1 MTGLL
6 NWLDHGGAA
15 GDPLWHFPAEGM
27 DRRLSELRTRS
38 GVLAAGLAAR
48 GVRPGDRVVMLLDT
62 GSSAI
67 CLLLALWQLQAV
79 PVPLRPWSG
88 PASGAALELA
98 GGSDRA
104 GGFLR
109 FLLEVTRRS
118 DARLVVTDRPAAIP
132 QLDPLL
138 TMVEALEAPLEP
150 LPPAGGDVD
159 GDVDGEG
166 EGRADGLALIQ
177 FSSGSTGQPKGVMV
191 THAMVMAQLR
201 QLADNYAAAGSG
213 RPPRSVASW
222 LPFYHDMG
230 LFIGILLPL
239 FTGADAMVA
248 PPAWY
253 MRNPARWFAAM
264 AARGSDLTF
273 STSSVLAATLRGV
286 RRLHGRGCDLSAL
299 ILYVAAEKISPVV
312 LDEAAA
318 VLAPLGMPPSQLRA
332 GYGMAEYT
340 LGCTH
345 SREPGLR
352 RLRVRIAPGGRVLTD
367 DSGDGGGEKLDL
379 VSVGRPNDACDLVV
393 RDEAGCPL
401 GELML
406 GEITVAGP
414 CLTPG
419 YWRDEAMTQRA
430 LGRGWM
436 RSGDLGFLHDGE
448 LFFVARKDE
457 MLVVGGRNVIPAD
470 VELEV
475 ESLPFVG
482 PGRAVL
488 FGADEPGGPRQVL
501 LVEGNAT
508 SPPPVVSGRL
518 TAIRRCILD
527 GFGFVPTDIAVVP
540 KGTIE
545 KTSSGKKR
553 TAVIRRRWQ
562 AGAIPQLA

>member
-1 MTGLL
+1 MAGLL

-27 DRRLSELRTRS
+27 ERRLSELRTRS
-38 GVLAAGLAAR
+38 GAIAAGLAAR
-48 GVRPGDRVVMLLDT
+48 GIRPGDRVVMLLDT
-62 GSSAI
+62 GSAAV
-67 CLLLALWQLQAV
+67 CLLLALWRLQAV

-88 PASGAALELA
+88 TASGTASDAV

-118 DARLVVTDRPAAIP
+118 DARLVVTDRPAAVP

-138 TMVEALEAPLEP
+138 TSVEALEAPLERS
-150 LPPAGGDVD
+150 PPAGGD
-159 GDVDGEG
+159 GEC
-166 EGRADGLALIQ
+166 RADGLALIQ

-213 RPPRSVASW
+213 RPPRSIASW

-239 FTGADAMVA
+239 FTGADAMAA

-299 ILYVAAEKISPVV
+299 ILYVAAEKISPAV

-345 SREPGLR
+345 SRQPGLR
-352 RLRVRIAPGGRVLTD
+352 RLRVRIAPGGRVLTED
-367 DSGDGGGEKLDL
+367 GDGEALEL
-379 VSVGRPNDACDLVV
+379 VSVGKPNDACDLIV

-401 GELML
+401 GEMRL

-501 LVEGNAT
+501 LVEGNAA

>member
-1 MTGLL
+1 MAGLL
-6 NWLDHGGAA
+6 NWLDHGGTD
-15 GDPLWHFPAEGM
+15 GDPLWHFPAEGI

-38 GVLAAGLAAR
+38 GAIAAGLAVR
-48 GVRPGDRVVMLLDT
+48 GIRPGDRVVMLLDT

-88 PASGAALELA
+88 AASGEDLGTVSERA
-98 GGSDRA
+98 GGTDRA

-118 DARLVVTDRPAAIP
+118 DARLVVTDRPAAVP
-132 QLDPLL
+132 QLEPLL
-138 TMVEALEAPLEP
+138 TTVEALEAPLER
-150 LPPAGGDVD
+150 LPAAIG
-159 GDVDGEG
+159 DGEC
-166 EGRADGLALIQ
+166 RADGLALIQ
-177 FSSGSTGQPKGVMV
+177 FSSGSTGRPKGVMV

-213 RPPRSVASW
+213 RQPCSIASW

-299 ILYVAAEKISPVV
+299 ILYVAAEKISPAV

-367 DSGDGGGEKLDL
+367 GGDGCGGGGETLDL

-401 GELML
+401 GEMRL

-488 FGADEPGGPRQVL
+488 FAADEPGGPRQVL

>member
-1 MTGLL
+1 MEGLL
-6 NWLDHGGAA
+6 NWLDHGGGA

-38 GVLAAGLAAR
+38 VAMAAGLAAR
-48 GVRPGDRVVMLLDT
+48 GIRPGDRVVTLLDT
-62 GSSAI
+62 GSAAI

-88 PASGAALELA
+88 TALGSADSTDQA
-98 GGSDRA
+98 GS
-104 GGFLR
+104 FLR
-109 FLLEVTRRS
+109 FLQEVTRRS
-118 DARLVVTDRPAAIP
+118 DARLVVTDRPAAVP
-132 QLDPLL
+132 QLEPLL
-138 TMVEALEAPLEP
+138 TTVAALEAPLER
-150 LPPAGGDVD
+150 LPVTVGDGNGGGD
-159 GDVDGEG
+159 GS
-166 EGRADGLALIQ
+166 ADGLALIQ

-201 QLADNYAAAGSG
+201 QLADNYAGAGRD
-213 RPPRSVASW
+213 RPPRSIASW

-264 AARGSDLTF
+264 AARGSDLNF

-299 ILYVAAEKISPVV
+299 ILYIAAEKISPAV

-318 VLAPLGMPPSQLRA
+318 VLTPLGMPSSQLRA
-332 GYGMAEYT
+332 GYGMAEYA

-345 SREPGLR
+345 THDPGLR
-352 RLRVRIAPGGRVLTD
+352 RLRVRIAPGGRVLAD
-367 DSGDGGGEKLDL
+367 DDGESVEL

-393 RDEAGCPL
+393 RDEVGRPL
-401 GELML
+401 GEMML

-419 YWRDEAMTQRA
+419 YWRDDAMTQRV

-436 RSGDLGFLHDGE
+436 RSGDLGFLQGGE

-488 FGADEPGGPRQVL
+488 FAADEPGGTRQVL
-501 LVEGNAT
+501 LVEGNAA
-508 SPPPVVSGRL
+508 SPLPVVSGRL

-562 AGAIPQLA
+562 AGAIPLLV

>member
-1 MTGLL
+1 MAGLL

-38 GVLAAGLAAR
+38 GALAAGLAAR
-48 GVRPGDRVVMLLDT
+48 GIRPGDRVVMLLDT

-88 PASGAALELA
+88 TASGTASETA
-98 GGSDRA
+98 GGTDQA

-118 DARLVVTDRPAAIP
+118 DARLVVTDRPAIVP
-132 QLDPLL
+132 QLEALL
-138 TMVEALEAPLEP
+138 ITVEALEAPLEQ
-150 LPPAGGDVD
+150 LAVTVGD
-159 GDVDGEG
+159 GDCK
-166 EGRADGLALIQ
+166 ADGLALIQ

-201 QLADNYAAAGSG
+201 QLAGNYAAAGSG
-213 RPPRSVASW
+213 RPPCSIASW

-264 AARGSDLTF
+264 AARRSDLTF

-286 RRLHGRGCDLSAL
+286 SRLHGRGCDLSAL
-299 ILYVAAEKISPVV
+299 ILYVAAEKISPAVM
-312 LDEAAA
+312 DEAAA
-318 VLAPLGMPPSQLRA
+318 VLAPLGMPPSQLRV

-345 SREPGLR
+345 SRDPGLR
-352 RLRVRIAPGGRVLTD
+352 RLRVRIAPGGRVLTGD
-367 DSGDGGGEKLDL
+367 DGGGGGDGEALEL

-401 GELML
+401 GELRL

-448 LFFVARKDE
+448 LYFVARKDE

-488 FGADEPGGPRQVL
+488 FAADEPGGPRQVL

>member
-1 MTGLL
+1 MAGLL

-15 GDPLWHFPAEGM
+15 GDPLWHFPAEGI
-27 DRRLSELRTRS
+27 DRRLSELRTQS
-38 GVLAAGLAAR
+38 GAIAAGLAAR
-48 GVRPGDRVVMLLDT
+48 GIRPGDRVVMLLDT
-62 GSSAI
+62 GSAAVS
-67 CLLLALWQLQAV
+67 LLLALWQLQAV

-88 PASGAALELA
+88 TASETASGAA
-98 GGSDRA
+98 GGTDRA

-118 DARLVVTDRPAAIP
+118 DARLVVTDRPAVVP
-132 QLDPLL
+132 QLEPLL
-138 TMVEALEAPLEP
+138 TTVEALEAPLER
-150 LPPAGGDVD
+150 LPATIGDC
-159 GDVDGEG
+159 
-166 EGRADGLALIQ
+166 RADGLALIQ

-213 RPPRSVASW
+213 RSPRSIASW

-299 ILYVAAEKISPVV
+299 ILYVAAEKISPAV

-345 SREPGLR
+345 SRDPGLR
-352 RLRVRIAPGGRVLTD
+352 RLRVRIAPGGRVLTGD
-367 DSGDGGGEKLDL
+367 DGGGGDGDGEALEL
-379 VSVGRPNDACDLVV
+379 VSVGRPNDSCDLVV
-393 RDEAGCPL
+393 RDEAGHPL
-401 GELML
+401 GELRL

-501 LVEGNAT
+501 LVEGNAA

>member
-1 MTGLL
+1 MAGLL

-27 DRRLSELRTRS
+27 DRRLSDLRTRS
-38 GVLAAGLAAR
+38 GAIAAGLAAR
-48 GVRPGDRVVMLLDT
+48 GIRPGDRVVMLLDT
-62 GSSAI
+62 GSAAV

-88 PASGAALELA
+88 AVSGTVSEMT
-98 GGSDRA
+98 GGTDQA

-118 DARLVVTDRPAAIP
+118 DARLVVTDRPAIVP
-132 QLDPLL
+132 QLEPLL
-138 TMVEALEAPLEP
+138 TTVEALEAPLGR
-150 LPPAGGDVD
+150 LAATVGD
-159 GDVDGEG
+159 GDCK
-166 EGRADGLALIQ
+166 ADGLALIQ

-201 QLADNYAAAGSG
+201 QLSDNYAAAGSG
-213 RPPRSVASW
+213 RQPRSIASW

-264 AARGSDLTF
+264 AARGSDLNF

-299 ILYVAAEKISPVV
+299 ILYVAAEKISPAV

-345 SREPGLR
+345 SRDPGLR

-367 DSGDGGGEKLDL
+367 DAGDGGDAVEL
-379 VSVGRPNDACDLVV
+379 VSVGRPNDACELAV
-393 RDEAGCPL
+393 RDEAGRPL
-401 GELML
+401 GEMML

-436 RSGDLGFLHDGE
+436 RSGDLGFLNGGE

-475 ESLPFVG
+475 EALPFVG